1 MSAIIYLVG
10 STVMFFAGFYI
21 GFQKG
26 VENGRLSGFDDGV
39 KAILKEMDRY
49 MKGGLK
55 SPLDWET
62 AQQLMRERMSKN

>member
-1 MSAIIYLVG
+1 MSAIVYLIG
-10 STVMFFAGFYI
+10 STVMFFTGFYI

-26 VENGRLSGFDDGV
+26 HENGYSSGFDEGV
-39 KAILKEMDRY
+39 NATLNEMDRF

-62 AQQLMRERMSKN
+62 AQQLMREKMSKN